1 MLLQGLTL
9 LFSYFFILLEQQI
22 SLLLFVLLSGSSELD
37 IGLPMGQLLLNKAHN
52 RSEAYVVVEDIILVV
67 FFN

>member
-9 LFSYFFILLEQQI
+9 LFGYFFILLEQQI
-22 SLLLFVLLSGSSELD
+22 SLLLFVLLSGSSKLD
-37 IGLPMGQLLLNKAHN
+37 IGLSMGQLLLNQAHDRTKAH
-52 RSEAYVVVEDIILVV
+52 VVVENVIFVV